1 MQLLK
6 DDSLAQAHKFLHLLF
21 LALTTSK
28 LPSETEC
35 EQTALSGCLVAH
47 CSWEIEMQM
56 QFQYKIY
63 CLFWCNFADCLV
75 TFCSWKRKWRYIS
88 NCTVLFCCNF
98 SAKTAKYSIYFNIA
112 PKSCSE
118 IDQTVWQNAEA
129 FAMAKSTTENAAK
142 CAAVLQVLLQNCRKT
157 SRNRNAFPF
166 PFPIP
171 NTTSNKK
178 APWWQFHGPKNSP
191 YLTSLSIITKPSRNF
206 YSKARAETK

>member
-1 MQLLK
+1 MLK

-21 LALTTSK
+21 LTSTTSK
-28 LPSETEC
+28 LPAETER

-47 CSWEIEMQM
+47 CSWEIEMKM

-75 TFCSWKRKWRYIS
+75 TFCSWKRKWRYLS
-88 NCTVLFCCNF
+88 DCTVLFCCNF

-129 FAMAKSTTENAAK
+129 FAMAKSTTEN
-142 CAAVLQVLLQNCRKT
+142 VLQFCRFCCKIAGKQAGMEMHFHFHFQFPTQHQTKKPLGGSSTDRKT
-157 SRNRNAFPF
+157 HH
-166 PFPIP
+166 I
-171 NTTSNKK
+171 
-178 APWWQFHGPKNSP
+178 
-191 YLTSLSIITKPSRNF
+191 
-206 YSKARAETK
+206 